1 MIFIGG
7 LDTYHI
13 AGALK
18 RRYFS
23 NINPSE
29 VLLRLG
35 PPNNL
40 VIAVS
45 GVDIKEDDNNRMFVI
60 GG

>member
-1 MIFIGG
+1 MIFIDG

-29 VLLRLG
+29 VLRLG
-35 PPNNL
+35 PRTNL
-40 VIAVS
+40 VIAVP
-45 GVDIKEDDNNRMFVI
+45 GVDIKEDDNNKMCVI
-60 GG
+60 GD